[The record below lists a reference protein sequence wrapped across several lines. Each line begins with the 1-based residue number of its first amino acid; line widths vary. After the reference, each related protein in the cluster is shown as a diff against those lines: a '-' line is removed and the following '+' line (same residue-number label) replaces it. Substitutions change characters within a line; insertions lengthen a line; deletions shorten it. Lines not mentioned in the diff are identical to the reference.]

1 MLPQKHLTRSPDE
14 TVELGRRLARQIQA
28 PRIVLLVGDLGAG
41 KTTLAKGLISGL
53 GMCKPEDVLSPTFSL
68 VHEYEGDPKVY
79 HIDLYRLDRVPEFE
93 TLGLDDLWDEHAIVL
108 IEWGEK
114 FSDQLPRPRMEI
126 RISDNSREISDSGG
140 DSREISVFFQA

>member
-1 MLPQKHLTRSPDE
+1 M
-14 TVELGRRLARQIQA
+14 ELGRRLAREIQA
-28 PRIVLLVGDLGAG
+28 PQIVLLVGDLGAG

-53 GMCKPEDVLSPTFSL
+53 GACPPEDVLSPTFSL

-93 TLGLDDLWDEHAIVL
+93 TLGLDDLWDEDAIVL

-114 FSDQLPRPRMEI
+114 FSGQLPNPRMEI
-126 RISDNSREISDSGG
+126 RITDNGDDHREISI
-140 DSREISVFFQA
+140 SRQDEPGLATSERR

>member
-1 MLPQKHLTRSPDE
+1 VDSKPSQKHLTRSPEE
-14 TVELGRRLARQIQA
+14 TMELGRRLAREIQA
-28 PRIVLLVGDLGAG
+28 PQIVLLAGDLGAG

-53 GMCKPEDVLSPTFSL
+53 GACPPEDVLSPTFSL

-93 TLGLDDLWDEHAIVL
+93 TLGLDDLWDEDAIVL

-114 FSDQLPRPRMEI
+114 FSGQLPKPRMEI
-126 RISDNSREISDSGG
+126 RINDIGDDLREISI
-140 DSREISVFFQA
+140 SRQD

>member
-1 MLPQKHLTRSPDE
+1 VDSKPSQKHLTRSPEE
-14 TVELGRRLARQIQA
+14 TMELGRRLAREIQA
-28 PRIVLLVGDLGAG
+28 PQIVLLAGDLGAG

-53 GMCKPEDVLSPTFSL
+53 GACPPEDVLSPTFSL

-93 TLGLDDLWDEHAIVL
+93 TLGLDDLWDEDAIVL

-114 FSDQLPRPRMEI
+114 FSGQLPKPRMEI
-126 RISDNSREISDSGG
+126 RINDTGDDLREISI
-140 DSREISVFFQA
+140 SRQD

>member
-1 MLPQKHLTRSPDE
+1 MDRKPSEITRSAEE
-14 TVELGRRLARQIQA
+14 TMELGRRLAREIQA
-28 PRIVLLVGDLGAG
+28 PRIVLLVGDLGTG

-53 GMCKPEDVLSPTFSL
+53 GACAPEDVVSPTFSL

-93 TLGLDDLWDEHAIVL
+93 TLGLDDLWDEDAVVL

-114 FSDQLPRPRMEI
+114 FSGQIPRPRMEI
-126 RISDNSREISDSGG
+126 HIIDKGDDN
-140 DSREISVFFQA
+140 REISVMSQD